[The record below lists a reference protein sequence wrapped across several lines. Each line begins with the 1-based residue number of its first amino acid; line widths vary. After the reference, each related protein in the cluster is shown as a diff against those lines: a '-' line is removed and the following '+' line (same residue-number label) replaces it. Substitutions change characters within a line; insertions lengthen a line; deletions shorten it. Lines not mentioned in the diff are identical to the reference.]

1 MKKEVFIMELG
12 TLFFIF
18 IGMTVVS
25 ILGIT
30 ILLLA
35 KSQLVKNIYFYLLAI
50 WGVVIA
56 INGATLEPENSIIQ
70 QIIFW
75 IFGFLVVIGILIKIT
90 AKFERAE
97 LVADIFVITSVIVGL
112 INLFL

>member
-1 MKKEVFIMELG
+1 MKKEVFIMEFG
-12 TLFFIF
+12 ALFFIF

-35 KSQLVKNIYFYLLAI
+35 KSRLVKNIYFYLLAI
-50 WGVVIA
+50 WGIGIA
-56 INGATLEPENSIIQ
+56 FNGVTLEPTNSILQ

-75 IFGFLVVIGILIKIT
+75 VVGFLVVIGILIRLT
-90 AKFERAE
+90 VKFEKAE
-97 LVADIFVITSVIVGL
+97 LVADIIVITSVIVGL
-112 INLFL
+112 INLFF